1 MQYNIFLYLY
11 RVNTR
16 MSSLEEEFTKYRTG
30 TEISHHDEI
39 NDLTSDF
46 NNREETLKSENAKLM
61 TTVHTQ
67 NSTLSDLKAK
77 LATSEMEAQRNQDQA
92 VAVAIDNEQ
101 QKTSK
106 TISDLTTRIDAFLQT
121 RDELQGRCDD
131 YVKEIRSIKEDNSII
146 VSGLTEQNKSLQ
158 EELSHLR
165 SKCAT
170 QREELSDYQ
179 DTRKRLSESTRIVD
193 DLKRSLDEAITE
205 RKSYS
210 TKVNNLELQLQEALQ
225 GRNNDFNNISNR
237 ISEAI
242 RSELENIKATMSHS
256 THATIGGNHKS
267 PNRR

>member
-106 TISDLTTRIDAFLQT
+106 TIFQ
-121 RDELQGRCDD
+121 
-131 YVKEIRSIKEDNSII
+131 
-146 VSGLTEQNKSLQ
+146 
-158 EELSHLR
+158 
-165 SKCAT
+165 
-170 QREELSDYQ
+170 
-179 DTRKRLSESTRIVD
+179 
-193 DLKRSLDEAITE
+193 
-205 RKSYS
+205 
-210 TKVNNLELQLQEALQ
+210 
-225 GRNNDFNNISNR
+225 ISF
-237 ISEAI
+237 
-242 RSELENIKATMSHS
+242 
-256 THATIGGNHKS
+256 
-267 PNRR
+267 